1 MDIFKDV
8 VDVGRLA
15 MAIPLVTI
23 LVQVLKQMSFM
34 AKLHALVPVFALA
47 ACGAWWVSRW
57 RRKYLRRKFKFCLPE
72 ADVLYTMLIC
82 ENARASKTVRPR
94 RDMSL
99 CPSVIPL

>member
-34 AKLHALVPVFALA
+34 AKLHALVPVFAVVMAFVVVAAITLA
-47 ACGAWWVSRW
+47 QGTEMTQQMAGGWLIESLITGLSACGLW
-57 RRKYLRRKFKFCLPE
+57 
-72 ADVLYTMLIC
+72 
-82 ENARASKTVRPR
+82 
-94 RDMSL
+94 SL
-99 CPSVIPL
+99 VGKPVAKKISS